1 MKVTESVS
9 ASGPA
14 ASSPAATADMAK
26 TALAADTR
34 TIMRI
39 GLWALVL
46 GLGGFLL
53 WAAFAPLDEGVPT
66 QGIVAIDTKRKT
78 VQHLQGGIVREVMV
92 REGDLV
98 REGQVLLRLNDATVR
113 ANHESIRQ
121 RYLAVRATEGRL
133 LAEQAGQDQ
142 ISFHSDLLNAHVT
155 SLVQQHLATQRH
167 LFRSRREALAAS
179 LAAIDQSIAAQ
190 QAQMH
195 GYEAML
201 ESRGRQLALFREELA
216 GVRDL
221 VSEGYAP
228 RSKQMEMER
237 SMAEVTAV
245 IAELQAGVQ
254 RAKRTIEELGQRARV
269 HGLEYQKEIGA
280 QLADVRREV
289 QADAESLAAVAAEL
303 QRTEIRAPATGQV
316 VGLAVQTVGAVL
328 QPGQKLLDIVPE
340 NAPLLLETRIA
351 PHLIDRVSAGAP
363 VDVRFSAFAHSPQL
377 VVAGR
382 IVSLSQDVL
391 AEPETKEIYYL
402 SRVEITPEGMRTLG
416 RRQLQPGM
424 PVEVVVKTG
433 ERSLL
438 TYLLHPLMRRIAAS
452 MKEE

>member
-1 MKVTESVS
+1 MKMPENMSV
-9 ASGPA
+9 AAPA
-14 ASSPAATADMAK
+14 VSSPAAAAERATTAA
-26 TALAADTR
+26 AADTR

-39 GLWALVL
+39 GLWSLLL

-53 WAAFAPLDEGVPT
+53 WATFAPLDEGVPT

-78 VQHLQGGIVREVMV
+78 VQHQQGGIVRAVMV
-92 REGDLV
+92 GEGDLV
-98 REGQVLLRLNDATVR
+98 REGQVLLQLNDGTVR
-113 ANHESIRQ
+113 ANYESIRQ

-142 ISFHSDLLNAHVT
+142 IRFHPDLLNAHET

-167 LFRSRREALAAS
+167 LFRSRREALVAN

-201 ESRGRQLALFREELA
+201 ESRGRQLALFREELV

-237 SMAEVTAV
+237 SMADITSV

-254 RAKRTIEELGQRARV
+254 RVKRTTEELGQRARV
-269 HGLEYQKEIGA
+269 QRLEYQKEVSA
-280 QLADVRREV
+280 HLADVRREV
-289 QADAESLAAVAAEL
+289 QADAETLAAVTAEL

-316 VGLAVQTVGAVL
+316 VGLAVQTVGAVI
-328 QPGQKLLDIVPE
+328 QPGQKLMDIVPE

-351 PHLIDRVSAGAP
+351 PHLIDRISVGAP

-377 VVAGR
+377 VVGGR
-382 IVSLSQDVL
+382 IVSLSRDVL
-391 AEPETKEIYYL
+391 AEPESKEIYYL
-402 SRVEITPEGMRTLG
+402 SRVEITQEGMRTLG
-416 RRQLQPGM
+416 KRQLQPGM
-424 PVEVVVKTG
+424 QVEVVVKTG